1 MGNNN
6 NVQDVGSDLIS
17 IAVWVTVLADLMAA
31 IGTTII
37 TVPESN
43 TANDDMQNQLNDIQE
58 QLKKQKKEFQKQQIQ
73 IQLWQIQQEL
83 RELEQQLKQK

>member
-6 NVQDVGSDLIS
+6 TKNVGNDLVS

-31 IGTTII
+31 VGATIV
-37 TVPESN
+37 TEPDSN

-58 QLKKQKKEFQKQQIQ
+58 QLKKQKKEFQKQQIH

-83 RELEQQLKQK
+83 QELEQQLKQK